1 MSHNENSRRNFLK
14 RLGYSSAALPFVSNL
29 QSVAEAA
36 PRNRGNRG
44 KKKRQRLVI
53 MFTPNGTVKKNFWPD
68 TEGPDFEFKEI
79 LKPLEEYREQMLVI
93 RGICNKVRGDGDSH
107 MRGMGCLLTG
117 IELAPGNIQGG
128 GNTPAGWAGGISID
142 QAIVNHLQA
151 DPETET
157 FFGSLEFGVEVPE
170 HANPWTRLVYTGKNQ
185 PVPPISDPYQMFRKM
200 YGGGEGQD
208 ALQSV
213 MEEVQGE
220 LELLRDRLS
229 PADAEKLDMHRRHV
243 RKLEQ
248 DIVRAKEKQ
257 ADLSPPELEQGVLLR
272 NDNMPKLSR
281 MQIDLLV
288 NAFAN
293 DMNRVATIQYTK
305 SVGQAKM
312 RWQGIE
318 AGHHGLSHDPDGN
331 EDSQVKLT
339 RINRWFCEELV
350 YMVKQLAET
359 KDTATGESLLSQTT
373 IVWTNELGHGNSHS
387 LDDIPF
393 VLIGPGL
400 GFGLGRYLKLN
411 DIPHNRLLMSLAK
424 SFGLELETFG
434 KPEFCKDGLL
444 NEMWA

>member
-1 MSHNENSRRNFLK
+1 MSLRENSRRRFLQT
-14 RLGYSSAALPFVSNL
+14 LGCTGMALPFVSNL
-29 QSVAEAA
+29 PSIAAA
-36 PRNRGNRG
+36 PRAGSE
-44 KKKRQRLVI
+44 KKRQRLVI

-68 TEGPDFEFKEI
+68 TEGADFEFKEI
-79 LKPLEEYREQMLVI
+79 LQPLEAYRDQMLVI
-93 RGICNKVRGDGDSH
+93 NGICNKVRGDGDSH

-142 QAIVNHLQA
+142 QVITNHLQA
-151 DPETET
+151 DPKTET

-170 HANPWTRLVYTGKNQ
+170 RADPWTRLVYAGKNK
-185 PVPPISDPYQMFRKM
+185 PIPPISDPYQMFRKM

-213 MEEVQGE
+213 MDEVQDE
-220 LELLRDRLS
+220 LDLLKSRLS
-229 PADAEKLDMHRRHV
+229 PADAKKLDEHGRHV

-281 MQIDLLV
+281 MQIDLMV
-288 NAFAN
+288 NGFAN
-293 DMNRVATIQYTK
+293 DMNRVATIQYTN

-318 AGHHGLSHDPDGN
+318 QGHHGLSHDPDEN
-331 EDSQVKLT
+331 ADSQTKLT
-339 RINRWFCEELV
+339 KINRWFCEELV
-350 YMVKQLAET
+350 YMVEKLAET
-359 KDTATGESLLSQTT
+359 KDSATGESLLSQTT

-387 LDDIPF
+387 LDNIPF

-400 GFGLGRYLKLN
+400 GFGLGRYVKLD
-411 DIPHNRLLMSLAK
+411 DIPHNRLLLSLAK
-424 SFGLELETFG
+424 SFGIELETFG
-434 KPEFCKDGLL
+434 KPEFCKDGVLE
-444 NEMWA
+444 EMWA